1 MIEYLL
7 SAQPFSDGGIIELK
21 AQVGKQ
27 DIANEKSD
35 SHWPYFAKGGVG
47 LLSPQICVEEVY
59 RGVVDD
65 IERIGNIAQPATDG
79 HLQRLDFAVCPHGP
93 TNNHRKDNEH
103 AQQVVNA
110 VPDIGFYAR
119 VGEYQ

>member
-1 MIEYLL
+1 MASGPLIRRTPSAPPAGVQGATIVDIMIEYLL

-47 LLSPQICVEEVY
+47 LLSPQICVEEVHG
-59 RGVVDD
+59 GVVDD

-79 HLQRLDFAVCPHGP
+79 HL
-93 TNNHRKDNEH
+93 
-103 AQQVVNA
+103 
-110 VPDIGFYAR
+110 
-119 VGEYQ
+119 